1 MKEST
6 LPRHYRWFYGMYMF
20 LALGLLVCALWWRV
34 PMMLWDHLDLLPIYQ
49 SWQNGTLLGSE
60 VLEVHDG
67 SHMHTAA
74 YAVLLITTALS
85 GGQTWLDCLVS
96 WGLLL
101 VYAGI
106 VMAMARRSIS
116 SEQTRPWQ
124 WLLLAFLALYPGHLA
139 NLQWGWQVAVFLCL
153 VGCAATIA
161 LLSGPKLSWPK
172 NMMALAAAILAYF
185 SFATGM
191 ALVPAAVILIA
202 LRRDLTIPG
211 KVAMTIPW
219 LLLGLL
225 AIGQYAALP
234 GSPGLSSNSTV
245 LALCHYAL
253 NFIGA
258 GALRFATDVAPWLA
272 LLGIATAGWAFFV
285 LKPEQRSSPWLGFV
299 LFGVFAALATALGR
313 SGPFGA
319 EHAFVQRY
327 VSFSSVFWLGW
338 LGMMMTVPD
347 RAISGQTSG
356 KRRKWHSVLMAVVAV
371 FLLANALHLMKK
383 AERVAVHARQ
393 TAATIAATY
402 PNVDDAVLRDIYFDQ
417 AATARERLDMLKRYS
432 FAPFQPPSANKETR
446 SERAD

>member
-1 MKEST
+1 MTKSA
-6 LPRHYRWFYGMYMF
+6 LPGDYKWFWGMYVFM
-20 LALGLLVCALWWRV
+20 ALGLLICTLWWRV

-49 SWQNGTLLGSE
+49 SWQDGTILGSD
-60 VLEVHDG
+60 VLAVHHG

-74 YAVLLITTALS
+74 YAVLLVTTTLS
-85 GGQTWLDCLVS
+85 GGQTWLDCLVN

-106 VMAMARRSIS
+106 VMAMARRSIG
-116 SEQTRPWQ
+116 EQARPWQ

-161 LLSGPKLSWPK
+161 LLSGPRLSWPK
-172 NMMALAAAILAYF
+172 NTMALAAAILAYF

-202 LRRDLTIPG
+202 LRRDLAIPG

-219 LLLGLL
+219 FLLGLL
-225 AIGQYAALP
+225 AVGQYATLP
-234 GSPGLSSNSTV
+234 GSSGLSSDSTL

-253 NFIGA
+253 NFIGS
-258 GALRFATDVAPWLA
+258 GALRFATDLAPWLA
-272 LLGIATAGWAFFV
+272 LSGIATAGWAFFAM
-285 LKPEQRSSPWLGFV
+285 KPEQRSSPWLGLV

-313 SGPFGA
+313 SGPFGP

-327 VSFSSVFWLGW
+327 VSFSSMFWLGW
-338 LGMMMTVPD
+338 LGMMMTV
-347 RAISGQTSG
+347 SGCANG
-356 KRRKWHSVLMAVVAV
+356 KMRKWHSALVGVVAV

-383 AERVAVHARQ
+383 AERVAVKARQ
-393 TAATIAATY
+393 TAATIAGTY

-417 AATARERLDMLKRYS
+417 AAIARERLDMLKRYS
-432 FAPFQPPSANKETR
+432 FAPFQPPSTSKAR

>member
-1 MKEST
+1 MTKNT
-6 LPRHYRWFYGMYMF
+6 LPGHYPWFWGAYML
-20 LALGLLVCALWWRV
+20 LALGLLVCTLCWRV

-49 SWQNGTLLGSE
+49 SWQSGTLLGSD
-60 VLEVHDG
+60 VLSVHDG

-74 YAVLLITTALS
+74 YAVLLVTTTLS

-106 VMAMARRSIS
+106 VMRMARRSIG
-116 SEQTRPWQ
+116 EQARPWQ
-124 WLLLAFLALYPGHLA
+124 WLLLVFLALYPGHLA

-153 VGCAATIA
+153 VGCAAAIA
-161 LLSGPKLSWPK
+161 LLSGPGLSWPK
-172 NMMALAAAILAYF
+172 NMLAMVAAVLAYF

-191 ALVPAAVILIA
+191 ALVPVAVILIA
-202 LRRDLTIPG
+202 LRRDFTIPG

-225 AIGQYAALP
+225 AVGQYATLP
-234 GSPGLSSNSTV
+234 GSSGLSSNSTV
-245 LALCHYAL
+245 LELCHYAL

-272 LLGIATAGWAFFV
+272 LLGIATAGWAFFM

-313 SGPFGA
+313 AGPFGA

-338 LGMMMTVPD
+338 LGMMMTVSD
-347 RAISGQTSG
+347 RAISSHASG
-356 KRRKWHSVLMAVVAV
+356 KRRKWLSALMVAVAV
-371 FLLANALHLMKK
+371 FLVANALHLMKK
-383 AERVAVHARQ
+383 AERVAVQARQ

-417 AATARERLDMLKRYS
+417 AAIARERLDMLKRYS
-432 FAPFQPPSANKETR
+432 FAPFQPPPADKRTR
-446 SERAD
+446 SESAD